1 MKSVVLLCVSSITKI
16 IIIIIIITIT
26 IIVIIIMIITA
37 IIIITIIIIIII
49 IFLKALFFSFNHKKS
64 LEPSINWH
72 SNYTGIEILGNR
84 QLE

>member
-1 MKSVVLLCVSSITKI
+1 
-16 IIIIIIITIT
+16 
-26 IIVIIIMIITA
+26 MIITA
-37 IIIITIIIIIII
+37 IIITIIIIIII